1 MYGKTS
7 VTLTAD
13 ELFYL
18 RVAVG
23 LNIKTVSEFMESG
36 DSNGVWG
43 RELENLKPAYKK
55 IERAAR
61 RV

>member
-43 RELENLKPAYKK
+43 RELENLKAAYKK
-55 IERAAR
+55 FDRASH

>member
-7 VTLTAD
+7 ITLTAD

-18 RVAVG
+18 RVSVG
-23 LNIKTVSEFMESG
+23 MDIKTVAGYVADG
-36 DSNGVWG
+36 DPNGVWG
-43 RELENLKPAYKK
+43 RELENLKTAYNK
-55 IERAAR
+55 IARASR

>member
-18 RVAVG
+18 KVAVG
-23 LNIKTVSEFMESG
+23 SDIKTVSGFMAGG
-36 DSNGVWG
+36 DPNGVWG
-43 RELENLKPAYKK
+43 RELENLKTAYNK
-55 IERAAR
+55 IERASR